1 MKFLEKIIFFFFL
14 ISISLFAQVAHTLS
28 VETRTKHLPFGL
40 TEQVPVYIPKVA
52 IALSGGGSRGLSQIG
67 ILKALEKGNIPIDI
81 IVGTSMGS
89 VIGGLYSAGYSIDDI
104 DSIAKNTDWDD
115 LLASSTN
122 RKDLFVDQKI
132 TEDKAIFALRLK
144 GFTPIIPTSLNN
156 GQRLSNFLNLL
167 VFQAPIHP
175 GKSFDNLKYKYRAVC
190 TDLVTGNPIIL
201 DKGSLSQAMRASS
214 SVSFLMQPVKI
225 DSLTLVDGG
234 LVANIPV
241 EISSK
246 MGGDFIIAINT
257 TSPLHDKE
265 SLNFPWIVADQ
276 IISIP
281 IKLLNQEQLDN
292 ANVVIDPHISSIEAA
307 DFSKADSIIK
317 KGYDF
322 TATRLDEI
330 KSKIDSI
337 YNNNIKKNTEKF
349 FVRNILFDEN
359 LSHFGKDFYR
369 KYSLLDSV
377 SSFDILKYMS
387 NAFKSGNYKSLKAK
401 IIDYGNKAS
410 VDFIVNENPEIKNI
424 EVIGVT
430 LFDAK
435 TINSVFSSLRN
446 TPFNGEKI
454 LSKIIRFL
462 KFYRD
467 KGYSLANL
475 DSLNF
480 NGSTGNLKFYF
491 NEGRVDEVIIKG
503 NLHTNNSVIER
514 EFPIK
519 NGDYF
524 LYKEAEEGL
533 VNLRSTNLFDDINL
547 SVKERNNKKI
557 LVLSVL
563 ERTSSILR
571 FGFRVDDEDK
581 AQFSLDLRDENFFGT
596 GTEIGMLLFGGSRN
610 RAYVFEQKA
619 NRIFNTYLTYKLNAF
634 YQFDDA
640 FSYKDDIPSS
650 DKKFSRSIDG
660 EYRQIYYGASLALGT
675 QVEKFGNLIFK
686 GTYKF
691 DELKSKQGA
700 TPASF
705 KTKIVS
711 LRISS
716 TIDTQNKYPYPTK
729 GFYFS
734 GFYETAQ
741 KILGGEIGYTNISFD
756 YKSYFTV
763 DDVSTF
769 SPRVMMGFADRTLP
783 ITEQYSLGGQ
793 EMFFGMRK
801 DEFRGRQIFL
811 TSLSYR
817 YKLPVDIFF
826 DTYIGV
832 RYDLGSTWPVQEQI
846 RLKDLRHGIGATLSF
861 DTPIGPADFSVGKS
875 FLLRKNL
882 PGNPLSW
889 GETLFYFSIGYF
901 Y

>member
-1 MKFLEKIIFFFFL
+1 MKFLAKTSFFFF
-14 ISISLFAQVAHTLS
+14 IITFSLLGQTVYNLS
-28 VETRTKHLPFGL
+28 VETRTKNLPFGL
-40 TEQVPVYIPKVA
+40 TEEVPKYIPKVA
-52 IALSGGGSRGLSQIG
+52 LALSGGGSRGLSQIG
-67 ILKALEKGNIPIDI
+67 ILKALEKGQIPIDI

-89 VIGGLYSAGYSIDDI
+89 IIGGLYSAGYSIDDI
-104 DSIAKNTDWDD
+104 DSIALNTNWDD

-167 VFQAPIHP
+167 SLQAPIHA

-190 TDLVTGNPIIL
+190 TDLVTGNPVIL

-225 DSLTLVDGG
+225 DSLILVDGG

-246 MGGDFIIAINT
+246 MGGNFIIAVNT
-257 TSPLHDKE
+257 TSPLHDQE
-265 SLNFPWIVADQ
+265 SLNLPWMVADQ

-281 IKLLNQEQLDN
+281 IKLLNQEQLEN
-292 ANVVIDPHISSIEAA
+292 ANVVIDPPTHNIGAT
-307 DFSKADSIIK
+307 DFSKVDSIIK
-317 KGYDF
+317 NGYNF
-322 TATRLDEI
+322 TVSRLSEI
-330 KSKIDSI
+330 KSKVDSV
-337 YNNNIKKNTEKF
+337 YNENIKKSCEQF
-349 FVRNILFDEN
+349 FVRNILFNEN
-359 LSHFGKDFYR
+359 LSLFGKDFYR
-369 KYSLLDSV
+369 KYSLTDSV
-377 SSFDILKYMS
+377 SSSDILRYMS
-387 NAFKSGNYKSLKAK
+387 DVFKSGDYKSIKAE
-401 IIDYGNKAS
+401 ITDYGNKAE
-410 VDFIVNENPEIKNI
+410 VDFTAQENPAIKSINI
-424 EVIGVT
+424 VGVT
-430 LFDAK
+430 LFDRA
-435 TINSVFSSLRN
+435 TTNSIFSSLKDS
-446 TPFNGEKI
+446 PFNSKKI
-454 LSKIIRFL
+454 VSKLIRFL
-462 KFYRD
+462 KLYRD

-475 DSLNF
+475 DSLRF
-480 NGSTGNLKFYF
+480 NEVSGSLKFYF
-491 NEGRVDEVIIKG
+491 NEGLISDVIIRG
-503 NLHTNNSVIER
+503 NLRTNNSVIER

-519 NGDYF
+519 SGDYF

-533 VNLRSTNLFDDINL
+533 INLGSTNLFDDINL
-547 SVKERNNKKI
+547 SVKQENGKNV
-557 LVLSVL
+557 LVIKLL
-563 ERTSSILR
+563 ERVSSILR
-571 FGFRVDDEDK
+571 VGFRVDDEDK
-581 AQFSLDLRDENFFGT
+581 AQLSLDLRDENLFGT
-596 GTEIGMLLFGGSRN
+596 GTEIGLLLSGGSRN

-619 NRIFNTYLTYKLNAF
+619 NRIFNTYLTYKINAF

-640 FSYKDDIPSS
+640 FNYVDDPPVS

-691 DELKSKQGA
+691 DELKNKRGN
-700 TPASF
+700 TPSSF
-705 KTKIVS
+705 KAKIVS

-716 TIDTQNKYPYPTK
+716 TVDTQDKYPYPTK

-756 YKSYFTV
+756 YRSYFTI

-817 YKLPVDIFF
+817 YKLPVNIFF
-826 DTYIGV
+826 DTYFGI
-832 RYDLGSTWPVQEQI
+832 RYDLGSTWPAQEQI
-846 RLKDLRHGIGATLSF
+846 RFKDLRHGIGASLSF

-889 GETLFYFSIGYF
+889 GETLFYFSIGYS